1 MYWSYGMNAVI
12 DLGGKQIS
20 VTKKEIIAVDKL
32 DDSKKTVEFD
42 KVMLV
47 SDGKEVTIGKPYIS
61 GATVKAKILDN
72 VRDKKVDVFKFKRR
86 KNYKRMKG
94 HKQPYTV
101 IEIQDIKAG

>member
-1 MYWSYGMNAVI
+1 MNAII

-20 VTKKEIIAVDKL
+20 VTKKDIVAVDKL
-32 DDSKKTVEFD
+32 DDKTNGTVEFD

-47 SDGKEVTIGKPYIS
+47 SDGKDVTVGQPYIK
-61 GATVKAKILDN
+61 GATVQAKVLETT
-72 VRDKKVDVFKFKRR
+72 RDKKVEVFKFKRR

-101 IEIQDIKAG
+101 IQIQDIKIG